1 MADFGAV
8 QPRQFIMDSSRQNG
22 ATLGEFHQNNNRYL
36 CTLELFDPSV
46 PVSIPAG
53 AEISIKCKKAGTNQ
67 VYVLDKNSPDFA
79 AKVSSTPREN
89 KITVDRWGAM
99 ISQDGNILLGV
110 DIDGMST
117 YTVNY
122 TVDKDLMNG
131 TQVLHHETL
140 VSNFAKTDLSNVSK
154 EDMLRAGKAA
164 GFAQNGLEDVDLTK
178 LSEKV
183 MDGDVGKSLKA
194 VQSGLST
201 LRDPGFF
208 DRELKY
214 NAAFIALQN
223 RHPVTAG
230 LTAEEIKKLF
240 FSARYEETAP
250 VDLTQPPFDAP
261 TTLMLV
267 CQITSE
273 GQVFKQVLPPH
284 DTNQIVM
291 VEMLFSK
298 GITSAT
304 LEIDVVDGEHLEGDI
319 ANSKV
324 VFTEQGYLG
333 MFLPLRNDQ
342 GYEFVSH
349 HSTSPFPLSISDDRG
364 NVVGGG

>member
-1 MADFGAV
+1 MTDFGAV

-36 CTLELFDPSV
+36 CTLELFDHSV

-79 AKVSSTPREN
+79 AKVSFTPREN

-131 TQVLHHETL
+131 TQVLHHETP

-201 LRDPGFF
+201 LTGTRGF
-208 DRELKY
+208 
-214 NAAFIALQN
+214 
-223 RHPVTAG
+223 
-230 LTAEEIKKLF
+230 LTG
-240 FSARYEETAP
+240 S
-250 VDLTQPPFDAP
+250 
-261 TTLMLV
+261 
-267 CQITSE
+267 
-273 GQVFKQVLPPH
+273 
-284 DTNQIVM
+284 
-291 VEMLFSK
+291 
-298 GITSAT
+298 
-304 LEIDVVDGEHLEGDI
+304 
-319 ANSKV
+319 
-324 VFTEQGYLG
+324 
-333 MFLPLRNDQ
+333 
-342 GYEFVSH
+342 
-349 HSTSPFPLSISDDRG
+349 
-364 NVVGGG
+364 